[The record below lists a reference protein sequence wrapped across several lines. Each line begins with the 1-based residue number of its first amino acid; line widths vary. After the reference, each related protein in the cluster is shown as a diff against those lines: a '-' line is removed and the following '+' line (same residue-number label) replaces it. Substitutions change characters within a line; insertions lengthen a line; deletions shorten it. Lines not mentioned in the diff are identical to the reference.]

1 LHDCWLAITAVGAHE
16 YAQRRVFMDL
26 INILQQSGAIG
37 GIAQQ
42 LGVDEGTAQTG
53 AAALLPAILGGF
65 KSSAQAQPSGLEG
78 LGGLLQQFGGGG
90 LLDAVAAPEPAPVD
104 QGNSILGQIFGSKD
118 VSRSVAGHAAGQT
131 GLDPSL
137 LKSMLPILA
146 MAVAG
151 YMAKQGG
158 GAQQGG
164 GGLGDLLGG
173 VLGGGLGG
181 GGQASGGLGGMLG
194 NVLGGAL
201 GGGGGQAAA
210 PASAG
215 LGGLASMLDFDG
227 DGNPLDDIIGM
238 AGKLRS

>member
-1 LHDCWLAITAVGAHE
+1 
-16 YAQRRVFMDL
+16 MDL

-151 YMAKQGG
+151 YMAKQSG

-164 GGLGDLLGG
+164 GGLGDLIGG
-173 VLGGGLGG
+173 VLGGGMGSGLNT
-181 GGQASGGLGGMLG
+181 GGQSSGGLGGMLG
-194 NVLGGAL
+194 NVLGSAF
-201 GGGGGQAAA
+201 GGGGGQNAA
-210 PASAG
+210 PAAGG
-215 LGGLASMLDFDG
+215 LGGLANMLDFDG